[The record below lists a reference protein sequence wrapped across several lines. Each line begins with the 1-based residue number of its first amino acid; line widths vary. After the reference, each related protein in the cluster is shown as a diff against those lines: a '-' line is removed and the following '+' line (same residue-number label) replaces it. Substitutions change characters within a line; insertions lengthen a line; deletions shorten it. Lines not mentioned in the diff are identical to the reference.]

1 MHLYI
6 TEIHIKLVQLTAA
19 VWRSQPRTGPS
30 DKRHVP
36 TGTAIPVYRYGHLSS
51 KWIFINRT
59 VYHIIV
65 VWSRM
70 LWNVESVAVIVF
82 VPMCNGLL
90 PFFVN
95 YFLWL
100 FQSSVVFW
108 KRHEL
113 TRKVNNIMVYVFG
126 LSCRVLVSV
135 FELCEKGNEN
145 RECSAMYIFIISYL
159 HNTTYMSHPF
169 VFAHG
174 NRYMDAVEKMSFLN
188 FK

>member
-6 TEIHIKLVQLTAA
+6 NKIHIKLVQLTAA

-70 LWNVESVAVIVF
+70 PWNVEFAAVIVF

-100 FQSSVVFW
+100 FQSSLFFE

-113 TRKVNNIMVYVFG
+113 TRKVNNIIVYVIVKF
-126 LSCRVLVSV
+126 SCCVVLVFYYVKKEMSS
-135 FELCEKGNEN
+135 
-145 RECSAMYIFIISYL
+145 ECSAMSIFILSYL
-159 HNTTYMSHPF
+159 HTWPIRSCLFMVIHTWITWKIF
-169 VFAHG
+169 
-174 NRYMDAVEKMSFLN
+174 
-188 FK
+188 FKF